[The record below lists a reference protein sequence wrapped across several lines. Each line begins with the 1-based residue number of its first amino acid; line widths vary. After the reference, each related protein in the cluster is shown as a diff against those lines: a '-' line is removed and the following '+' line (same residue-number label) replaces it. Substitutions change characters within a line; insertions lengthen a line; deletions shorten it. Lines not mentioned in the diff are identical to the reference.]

1 MLWIQH
7 RKKQKDGPAEAR
19 PSVLVRT
26 ALRNAQG
33 VIFICWVELTGDQ
46 MRWVFVSDDLTR
58 YRGPVYR
65 GEDTLPA
72 IANLVAQW
80 WDIKKRLGQAD

>member
-1 MLWIQH
+1 MSERILPTLDNPLEII
-7 RKKQKDGPAEAR
+7 A
-19 PSVLVRT
+19 
-26 ALRNAQG
+26 AQG
-33 VIFICWVELTGDQ
+33 VIFICWVELTGEQ